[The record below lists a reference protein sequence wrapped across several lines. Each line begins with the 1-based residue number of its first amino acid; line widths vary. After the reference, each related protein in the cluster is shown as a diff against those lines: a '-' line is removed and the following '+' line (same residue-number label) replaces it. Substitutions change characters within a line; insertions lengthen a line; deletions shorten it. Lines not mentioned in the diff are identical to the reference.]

1 MAFTIRIS
9 GHAGP
14 VTVELGQ
21 SILDASM
28 AQGGPFPYSCRA
40 GNCGTCKCRLVSGE
54 VEMTPY
60 SEFALS
66 DAERARGLV
75 LACRAVPWSDC
86 EIALLGADD
95 QVVHPERDMRCRIAA
110 IDALTHDIRRVEL
123 VIESG
128 GPFTFSPGQYAE
140 VAFAGLPARDYSMA
154 SQPDEDRL
162 RFYIR
167 LIPGGTVGAYL
178 ASRAAV
184 GATVRVKGPYGSAF
198 LREERRT
205 PLLAIAGGS
214 GLAPIQAI
222 VDRAVALGWEQ
233 PIHVYFGARA
243 ARDLYLLDHFERL
256 VAARGPAFRFTP
268 VLSEPEGATAYR
280 TGLVTDAVR
289 ADLCDLDG
297 FTAYLAGPPPMIE
310 AAERLLPGL
319 GIDAADIHADAFYTT
334 HEMDKDAA
342 E

>member
-1 MAFTIRIS
+1 MAFTIRIE
-9 GHAGP
+9 GHEGP
-14 VTVELGQ
+14 LTVDLGQ
-21 SILDASM
+21 TILDASM

-40 GNCGTCKCRLVSGE
+40 GNCGTCKCRLVAGE

-95 QVVHPERDMRCRIAA
+95 QVIHPERDMICHIAV
-110 IDALTHDIRRVEL
+110 IEPLTHDIRRVEL

-140 VAFAGLPARDYSMA
+140 VAFESLPARDFSMA
-154 SQPDEDRL
+154 SQPDEERL

-167 LIPGGTVGAYL
+167 LYPGGAVGSYL
-178 ASRAAV
+178 ATKAAV
-184 GATVRVKGPYGSAF
+184 GAPVRVKGPYGSAF
-198 LREERRT
+198 LREGRRT

-222 VDRAVALGWEQ
+222 IDRAVALDWEQ
-233 PIHVYFGARA
+233 PIHVYFGARGE
-243 ARDLYLLDHFERL
+243 RDLYLLDHFDRL
-256 VAARGPAFRFTP
+256 RARLPSLAFTP
-268 VLSEPEGATAYR
+268 VLSEPEGETDRR

-289 ADLCDLDG
+289 ADLADLAG

-310 AAERLLPGL
+310 AAERMLPGL
-319 GIDAADIHADAFYTT
+319 GIDPADIHADAFYTT
-334 HEMDKDAA
+334 HERDKDAA